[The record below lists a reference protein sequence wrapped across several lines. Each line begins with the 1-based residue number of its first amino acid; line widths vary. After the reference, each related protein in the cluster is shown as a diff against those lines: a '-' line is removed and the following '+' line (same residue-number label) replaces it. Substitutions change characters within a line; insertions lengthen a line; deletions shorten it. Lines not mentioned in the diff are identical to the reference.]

1 MDEIE
6 EIKKAME
13 NATCVVTL
21 ILHQEKIKIAITGDA
36 SRAYGILSS
45 AVRAIEETPKPIIAQ
60 A

>member
-36 SRAYGILSS
+36 SHAYGMLSS

>member
-36 SRAYGILSS
+36 SRAYGMLSS